1 MDERKS
7 PAALVLTKSD
17 IADLMMPADY
27 LRAVEQGFMALAQG
41 RAEAPS
47 PLHIVV
53 PQGGFHAKGAGLV
66 LPDGRRRV
74 AVKINGNFPGNPV
87 RNGLPTIQGA
97 IVLSDGDNGAVLAL
111 MDSIEVTLRRTA
123 AATALV
129 VERLAEPEA
138 DRLAVVGC
146 GAQALPQIEAVA
158 AVRGLREVVA
168 FDLDAQASARL
179 SDIASR
185 KFGCRFRIAGSLREA
200 VNDAPLIVTCT
211 TAKAAFLDIAMV
223 APGSLIAA
231 VGADAPHKHEI
242 APTLMAK
249 AFVVVDQLDQCLAMG
264 DLRHAVA
271 AGAMTPA
278 QIKGDLAG
286 LVAGTLLEKPKA
298 DDIVVFDSTGLAV
311 QDVATAAAIHD
322 RALNA
327 GRGRGVLLSG

>member
-1 MDERKS
+1 VDERKS
-7 PAALVLTKSD
+7 PATLVLTKSD
-17 IADLMMPADY
+17 IADLMTPADY
-27 LRAVEQGFMALAQG
+27 LRAVEQGFLALSQG
-41 RAEAPS
+41 RADAPS
-47 PLHIVV
+47 PLHVV
-53 PQGGFHAKGAGLV
+53 VAQGGFHAKGAGLV

-97 IVLSDGDNGAVLAL
+97 IFLSDGDNGAVLAL

-129 VERLAEPEA
+129 VERLAQPDA

-146 GAQALPQIEAVA
+146 GAQALPQIEAIA
-158 AVRGLREVVA
+158 AVRPLREVRG
-168 FDLDAQASARL
+168 FDRDAQASLRL
-179 SDIASR
+179 SEIVSR
-185 KFGCRFRIAGSLREA
+185 ELGFRFRIAGSVREA
-200 VNDAPLIVTCT
+200 VNNAPLIVTCT
-211 TAKAAFLDIAMV
+211 TATAAFLDVAMV

-242 APTLMAK
+242 APALMAK

-271 AGAMTPA
+271 AGAMTPL
-278 QIKGDLAG
+278 QVKGDLAG
-286 LVAGTLLEKPKA
+286 LVAGTLHERPNA
-298 DDIVVFDSTGLAV
+298 GDIVVFDSTGLAV

-327 GRGRGVLLSG
+327 GRGMAVLLSD